1 MSKLFSYLKFLFCGV
16 MCLFAASITNAQEEQ
31 ASVSA
36 KDVAI
41 DDGTSPAGDVII
53 AKRMALHCGISSKDG
68 RDKEKIKECFEKL
81 ASEGIGVLDIEQE
94 MMHQLSKD
102 ALEKALTIKSA
113 AGNYEATR
121 EDELEEDNNIQAGSA
136 AAGGALAA
144 SGSDLRSK
152 QEKNIKMSARS
163 SGNLLKAIDIYSA
176 RLGLDTMEAFFR
188 LDAPYRLSKQQEEE
202 D

>member
-1 MSKLFSYLKFLFCGV
+1 MSKLFSHLKFLFCGV

-136 AAGGALAA
+136 AAGG
-144 SGSDLRSK
+144 SDLRSK